1 MVVTIY
7 TAVVVTICT
16 ALLLNIFTALVVTI
30 YTAVVVTIYIAVV
43 VTICR
48 AHAESG
54 GTRRRTGGEV
64 KGKEANGVGSH

>member
-1 MVVTIY
+1 MIGT
-7 TAVVVTICT
+7 TGR
-16 ALLLNIFTALVVTI
+16 LVGATDCS
-30 YTAVVVTIYIAVV
+30 AG
-43 VTICR
+43 R